1 MAAPLPLVVVGA
13 ALSAIPSTPLIQVN
27 PHVIL
32 GVVLPPLLYAAALQM
47 PFVDFRRN
55 LRVITSLAVV
65 LVALSAAAAGL
76 VVHAALPA
84 VPLALAFAVGAVV
97 APPDAVAAISL
108 GKRLGL
114 PRRVVT
120 ILEGEGLVNDATALV
135 LDVAIALVVP
145 FVAFLLAEEVHAS
158 GIVAVVAAGLTLG
171 NRAPGRVPAARRRAE
186 EANWATFSMVV
197 ENGVFLLKG
206 YPLPPAV
213 REVARQ
219 GSLRALDRGGPRGRG
234 HLGRRAVRLPPL
246 HPRARAPTR
255 PTHGGTARL
264 DGRTP
269 QGCRAGGG

>member
-65 LVALSAAAAGL
+65 LVPLSAAAAGL

-84 VPLALAFAVGAVV
+84 VPL
-97 APPDAVAAISL
+97 
-108 GKRLGL
+108 
-114 PRRVVT
+114 T
-120 ILEGEGLVNDATALV
+120 LV

-171 NRAPGRVPAARRRAE
+171 NRAPGRVSAARRRAE

-206 YPLPPAV
+206 YLLPPAV
-213 REVARQ
+213 QEVARQ

-234 HLGRRAVRLPPL
+234 HLGRRAFRLPPL